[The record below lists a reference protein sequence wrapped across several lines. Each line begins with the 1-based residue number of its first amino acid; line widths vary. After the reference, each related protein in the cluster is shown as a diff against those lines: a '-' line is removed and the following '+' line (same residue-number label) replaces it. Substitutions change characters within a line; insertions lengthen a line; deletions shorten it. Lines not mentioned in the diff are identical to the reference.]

1 MTASSS
7 GLRELDIQLI
17 QNALRQFPR
26 VTEAILYGSRA
37 KGNYHPGSDIDLTL
51 KGDQL
56 SHSDL
61 LDIEQSLDDLLLP
74 YKIDLSLLGQI
85 DNPELLKHIER
96 VGQLFYRNT
105 DGSSQ
110 AARQP

>member
-1 MTASSS
+1 MTGTST

-17 QNALRQFPR
+17 HNVLRQYPK

-37 KGNYHPGSDIDLTL
+37 KGNYRPGSDIDLTL
-51 KGDQL
+51 RGDQL

-74 YKIDLSLLGQI
+74 YKIDLSLLRQI
-85 DNPELLKHIER
+85 DNPELIKHIER
-96 VGQLFYRNT
+96 VGQSFYRNT
-105 DGSSQ
+105 AGSSQ
-110 AARQP
+110 AAR

>member
-1 MTASSS
+1 MTVTSS

-17 QNALRQFPR
+17 HNVLRQYSKI
-26 VTEAILYGSRA
+26 TEAILYGSRA
-37 KGNYHPGSDIDLTL
+37 KGNYRPGSDIDLTL

-74 YKIDLSLLGQI
+74 YKIDLSLLDQI
-85 DNPELLKHIER
+85 DNPELLKHIGR
-96 VGQLFYRNT
+96 VGQSFYRNT
-105 DGSSQ
+105 AGIRQ
-110 AARQP
+110 AAG